1 MREIWQRRQ
10 MRGSWRSL
18 HAFQLTDVHWPPSPL
33 QCNFSYQ
40 PQMMLGCRSCDIAS
54 GYHEVKWAVW
64 QIGSVSTI
72 PERWCSRVA
81 EVTVLMLLIKKI
93 HRIVKMARLNASHS
107 VSCFIPIRPHLAYV
121 NKLKALFVSKNYQVV
136 ISTNISV
143 NEMGG
148 RMVWNRGWNME
159 REEE

>member
-1 MREIWQRRQ
+1 
-10 MRGSWRSL
+10 
-18 HAFQLTDVHWPPSPL
+18 
-33 QCNFSYQ
+33 
-40 PQMMLGCRSCDIAS
+40 
-54 GYHEVKWAVW
+54 
-64 QIGSVSTI
+64 
-72 PERWCSRVA
+72 VA

-148 RMVWNRGWNME
+148 RMVWNRG
-159 REEE
+159 